1 MKKRS
6 LGFITIVLLLGALA
20 GTLIGELIGLV
31 LPAGVVK
38 EFFLTSG
45 ELGFGPATL
54 NAVLFS
60 LTLGLTFKINVAG
73 LIGIGVAFYLLR
85 WVLN

>member
-1 MKKRS
+1 MRSKRS
-6 LGFITIVLLLGALA
+6 LGFVTVVLLLGALA

-38 EFFLTSG
+38 EFFLANG
-45 ELGFGPATL
+45 ALGFGPATL

-60 LTLGLTFKINVAG
+60 ITLGLTLKINVAG
-73 LIGIGVAFYLLR
+73 
-85 WVLN
+85 